1 MRKLLQFLSNPSASS
16 KKIAISIGYLFIVA
30 GIFSG
35 IFFNVRYGAISLGI
49 GLGIKI
55 ALEIPENW
63 RKRPIEVVIPLAI
76 AVALITI
83 AILLPRSSA

>member
-1 MRKLLQFLSNPSASS
+1 MEKLVQVFLNPDATSR
-16 KKIAISIGYLFIVA
+16 KIAISISYLFVVA
-30 GIFSG
+30 GILAG

-49 GLGIKI
+49 GVGIKSL
-55 ALEIPENW
+55 LEIPENW
-63 RKRPIEVVIPLAI
+63 RRRPIEVVIPLAI